1 MNDHRWVFDANSP
14 SAAIDWIGTANGT
27 YQNIKLGAPG
37 RYAIGGY
44 VELLGTQNS
53 AVDFGTAVG
62 QFGTADFTVM
72 LWFNT
77 KEPQR
82 YYDVVGNRTA
92 PSHGNFFSLR
102 MTGNNPAGKSG
113 QLSAEVDQDVN
124 GTNYVAVESAQ
135 TGLNDGRWH
144 HVAVVRTGPSLMLYV
159 DGHLS
164 ASGAG
169 KGTANIANNNPF
181 RLGRS
186 LADFVSPNGFYT
198 DLGVFGHELGG
209 QNLYHIFCFH

>member
-1 MNDHRWVFDANSP
+1 MNDHRWVFDPSSP
-14 SAAIDWIGTANGT
+14 SVAIDWIGAANGT

-62 QFGTADFTVM
+62 QFGTAEFTVM

-77 KEPQR
+77 KEQQR

-102 MTGNNPAGKSG
+102 MTGNNPGGNSG
-113 QLSAEVDQDVN
+113 QLTAEVDQDGN
-124 GTNYVAVESAQ
+124 GTNYAAVQSAQ

-144 HVAVVRTGPSLMLYV
+144 HVAVVRTGPSLTLYV
-159 DGHLS
+159 DGHFS
-164 ASGAG
+164 ASTAG

-186 LADFVSPNGFYT
+186 LSTFVSPNGYYS
-198 DLGVFGHELGG
+198 DLGVYTADLGS
-209 QNLYHIFCFH
+209 QDIYHIFCFH